1 MGFPFKKT
9 PHKVYKSSTL
19 QNVLVTF
26 WYEPLQNED
35 FNDAFY
41 ERLDTFTMGK
51 FGLHVERKFPNS
63 ALQILN
69 NKNKTRL
76 VFGRDKVYVILD
88 CDGYVSF
95 DDSAFPQ
102 AYHLKDFLKDVMI
115 KKDAI
120 RMSIRKINIWS
131 VDASMDEKVDEEKIR
146 KQIFSNAFLTCRD
159 KEEMNEREKQKLMD
173 KFYWNDKEQ
182 SVRLQTAFI
191 PVDETTKKYNMVM
204 DTEAVTE
211 QARGISLNE
220 MPNVLRALNDTMF
233 DAFNWAVNK
242 EIINK
247 MEEGLYTL

>member
-1 MGFPFKKT
+1 MGFPFKKKT
-9 PHKVYKSSTL
+9 HKVYKSSTL

-26 WYEPLQNED
+26 YYTPLRSED

-51 FGLHVERKFPNS
+51 FGLQVERKFQKS

-76 VFGRDKVYVILD
+76 VFDHDKVYVILD

-102 AYHLKDFLKDVMI
+102 AYHLKDFLKDVML
-115 KKDAI
+115 KKEAI
-120 RMSIRKINIWS
+120 RMSVRKINIWS
-131 VDASMDEKVDEEKIR
+131 VDASMDEKVEEEKIR
-146 KQIFSNAFLTCRD
+146 KQIFSNDFLTCTD
-159 KEEMNEREKQKLMD
+159 EVGMDAQEETKLTD
-173 KFYWNDKEQ
+173 KFCWNDKEQ
-182 SVRLQTAFI
+182 TVWLRTAFI
-191 PVDETTKKYNMVM
+191 PIDEVSKKFNMVM

-211 QARGISLNE
+211 QARGINLND

-233 DAFNWAVNK
+233 DAFNWAVNE

-247 MEEGLYTL
+247 MEKGLYTL